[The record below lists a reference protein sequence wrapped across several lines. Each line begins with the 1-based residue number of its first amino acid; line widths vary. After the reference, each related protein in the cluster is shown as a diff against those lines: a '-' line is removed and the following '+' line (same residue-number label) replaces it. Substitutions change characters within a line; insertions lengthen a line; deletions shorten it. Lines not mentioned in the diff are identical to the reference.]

1 MFVISR
7 KHFHPVHRYSFLSTV
22 VRNLTPIDLLLLR
35 RKKTDC
41 ISYIFGR
48 SDDQEKFLFT
58 NNIDFISVGCGR
70 RISQFLKCVQ
80 PNPKGGATRLEI
92 KWKEINHLH
101 QSFFNNNTLQSKT
114 VELEFKKMGKPKLF
128 HLTELFQVSSLNLIE
143 ETK

>member
-1 MFVISR
+1 LGRIYASYWFAVAEEE
-7 KHFHPVHRYSFLSTV
+7 
-22 VRNLTPIDLLLLR
+22 
-35 RKKTDC
+35 KTDC
-41 ISYIFGR
+41 KSYIFGR
-48 SDDQEKFLFT
+48 RDDQEKFLFT

-114 VELEFKKMGKPKLF
+114 FYSSVGIEKIGQIKPCF
-128 HLTELFQVSSLNLIE
+128 I
-143 ETK
+143 